1 MLTLMLTNVNIATSV
16 FSGVKTMPA
25 DIDISTHLNIRIDPK
40 VRYLTEIAARAKSM
54 TLTEYIETA
63 LQDSFKNVSIDPIE
77 GFDEEPEVSELTPAQ
92 RIEKLKS
99 REHKISNPLSEVSD
113 NLWSDHPLV
122 RIQLLAAHLAHLM
135 SEPDQKIWDY
145 LFTRHDLKTKDGKF
159 NRKLIA
165 EQWPQIK
172 AAALAEPK
180 TKGKVK

>member
-1 MLTLMLTNVNIATSV
+1 
-16 FSGVKTMPA
+16 MPA

-40 VRYLTEIAARAKSM
+40 VRYLTEIAARAKSIARDGQM
-54 TLTEYIETA
+54 TLTEYIEAA
-63 LQDSFKNVSIDPIE
+63 LKDSFKSVSIDPIE
-77 GFDEEPEVSELTPAQ
+77 GLDEEPEVSELTPAE
-92 RIEKLKS
+92 RIEKLKN
-99 REHKISNPLSEVSD
+99 RERKVSNPLSEVGD

-122 RIQLLAAHLAHLM
+122 RIQLLVSHLPHLM
-135 SEPDQKIWDY
+135 SEDDKKIWAY

-172 AAALAEPK
+172 AAAFAEPK